1 MHAGGQE
8 FDPPWLHHYGEGERG
23 ELERKAGE
31 SERKGEGKEKK
42 REGAR
47 ENRRGVGKV
56 KGAGKVK
63 GETEEGER
71 LYSNSMRFEAFDES

>member
-1 MHAGGQE
+1 
-8 FDPPWLHHYGEGERG
+8 
-23 ELERKAGE
+23 
-31 SERKGEGKEKK
+31 
-42 REGAR
+42 
-47 ENRRGVGKV
+47 V